1 MSDEYYKVRDVVT
14 TNEPYIIAL
23 SDEIK
28 LLYGCDAYLQ
38 LHKDYVNDRCPFLN
52 KRYWLKIKRANK
64 LIKYYFRAQGFKVSE
79 VQ

>member
-28 LLYGCDAYLQ
+28 LLYGYDAYLQ
-38 LHKDYVNDRCPFLN
+38 LHKDYVNDRIQFLN
-52 KRYWLKIKRANK
+52 KRYWLKIKRADK
-64 LIKYYFRAQGFKVSE
+64 LIKYYFRAQGFKVRDIP
-79 VQ
+79 